1 MLASVPLRAVPIGVR
16 AAATI
21 AAREVVVAMCLPKSS
36 KSTGC
41 LPDERGQSIPLNRYR
56 YAARRRREQSVKVIR
71 SVDDA
76 LATIGEELGV
86 SRWVEIDQSR
96 IDAFADVTMDHQ
108 WIHVDVEKAKA
119 ESPYGAT
126 IAHGFLTLSL
136 IPGVSKD
143 NYRVE
148 NAKMGI
154 NYGLNKVRFL
164 SAVTAGSRVRVRSQL
179 ADAAK
184 VADDTVN
191 LTVRHTVEIDGV
203 DKPAAVAELIARF
216 IW

>member
-1 MLASVPLRAVPIGVR
+1 VKTIG
-16 AAATI
+16 
-21 AAREVVVAMCLPKSS
+21 
-36 KSTGC
+36 
-41 LPDERGQSIPLNRYR
+41 SI
-56 YAARRRREQSVKVIR
+56 
-71 SVDDA
+71 DDA
-76 LATIGEELGV
+76 IALIGAELGV
-86 SRWVEIDQSR
+86 SRWVDIDQSR

-164 SAVTAGSRVRVRSQL
+164 APVTTGSRVRVRSEL
-179 ADAAK
+179 VDATK
-184 VADDTVN
+184 VADDIVN

-216 IW
+216 IF

>member
-1 MLASVPLRAVPIGVR
+1 M
-16 AAATI
+16 
-21 AAREVVVAMCLPKSS
+21 
-36 KSTGC
+36 
-41 LPDERGQSIPLNRYR
+41 D
-56 YAARRRREQSVKVIR
+56 
-71 SVDDA
+71 
-76 LATIGEELGV
+76 
-86 SRWVEIDQSR
+86 IDQSR

-148 NAKMGI
+148 NAKLGI

-164 SAVTAGSRVRVRSQL
+164 APVTTGNRIRVRSEL
-179 ADAAK
+179 ADATK
-184 VADDTVN
+184 IADHTVN

-216 IW
+216 VW

>member
-1 MLASVPLRAVPIGVR
+1 
-16 AAATI
+16 
-21 AAREVVVAMCLPKSS
+21 
-36 KSTGC
+36 
-41 LPDERGQSIPLNRYR
+41 
-56 YAARRRREQSVKVIR
+56 VKVIK

-86 SRWVEIDQSR
+86 SRWVDIDQSR
-96 IDAFADVTMDHQ
+96 IDAF
-108 WIHVDVEKAKA
+108 DVEKAKA

-164 SAVTAGSRVRVRSQL
+164 SAVTAGSRVRVRSEL

-216 IW
+216 VW

>member
-1 MLASVPLRAVPIGVR
+1 MVQ
-16 AAATI
+16 T
-21 AAREVVVAMCLPKSS
+21 
-36 KSTGC
+36 
-41 LPDERGQSIPLNRYR
+41 
-56 YAARRRREQSVKVIR
+56 IR
-71 SVDDA
+71 SIDDA
-76 LATIGEELGV
+76 IALIGAELGT
-86 SRWVEIDQSR
+86 SRWVYIEQSR

-164 SAVTAGSRVRVRSQL
+164 APVTAGSRVRVRSEL
-179 ADAAK
+179 VDATK

-191 LTVRHTVEIDGV
+191 LTVRHIVEIDGV

-216 IW
+216 VF

>member
-1 MLASVPLRAVPIGVR
+1 V
-16 AAATI
+16 
-21 AAREVVVAMCLPKSS
+21 
-36 KSTGC
+36 
-41 LPDERGQSIPLNRYR
+41 Q
-56 YAARRRREQSVKVIR
+56 VIK

-76 LATIGEELGV
+76 VALIGEELGV
-86 SRWVEIDQSR
+86 SRWVDIDQSR

-108 WIHVDVEKAKA
+108 WIHVDVEKAKT

-148 NAKMGI
+148 NAKLGI

-164 SAVTAGSRVRVRSQL
+164 APVTTGSRIRVRSEL
-179 ADAAK
+179 ADATK
-184 VADDTVN
+184 IADDTVN
-191 LTVRHTVEIDGV
+191 LTVRHTVEIEGV

-216 IW
+216 VW

>member
-1 MLASVPLRAVPIGVR
+1 M
-16 AAATI
+16 
-21 AAREVVVAMCLPKSS
+21 
-36 KSTGC
+36 
-41 LPDERGQSIPLNRYR
+41 
-56 YAARRRREQSVKVIR
+56 KVIT

-76 LATIGEELGV
+76 VSSIGEELGV
-86 SRWVEIDQSR
+86 SRWVEVDQAR

-108 WIHVDVEKAKA
+108 WIHVDVDKAKA

-143 NYRVE
+143 NYRVV

-164 SAVTAGSRVRVRSQL
+164 SAVTAGSRVRVRSEL
-179 ADAAK
+179 ADATR

-191 LTVRHTVEIDGV
+191 LTVRHTVELDGA

-216 IW
+216 VF